1 MAETADTGE
10 AIIRSLLASYGFPPA
25 DLEEIVGRASS
36 LIKENPALYSAN
48 PKLVV
53 VMSRDTQAY
62 KNRFPGNVKLAAAK
76 KPVLDEDTYL
86 AYESSMKQNL
96 YANGLPRGFY
106 DSTEDL
112 GDLISKD
119 LSPTELN
126 DRIQAGYTAVRNA
139 DPAVRAELEEMYGW
153 TPGDLAAYYLDPTK
167 TLETTTLRTRTQAA
181 FTSFEARRQAGIDLS
196 TAEAEALAREGVTT
210 EQAQAGF
217 GAIAQQQQ
225 LYEPLQGEQA
235 ITQAEQIAGTFGT
248 NTAAAQRIAQ
258 RRRSRQAEF
267 EAGGGFAGAQTGTIG
282 LRTVGE

>member
-1 MAETADTGE
+1 MADTVETGE
-10 AIIRSLLASYGFPPA
+10 AIIRSLLASYGFPKA
-25 DLEEIVGRASS
+25 DLDEIVNRASS
-36 LIKENPALYSAN
+36 LIKENPGLYANN

-53 VMSRDTQAY
+53 VMSRDTTAY
-62 KNRFPGNVKLAAAK
+62 KNRFPGNVKLADAG

-86 AYESSMKQNL
+86 AYESSMKENI

-106 DSTEDL
+106 DSQQDL
-112 GDLISKD
+112 GDLISKG
-119 LSPTELN
+119 LSPIEL
-126 DRIQAGYTAVRNA
+126 DARIKAGYTAVRNA
-139 DPAVRAELEEMYGW
+139 DPAVRKELEEMYGW
-153 TPGDLAAYYLDPTK
+153 TEGDLAAYYLDPTK
-167 TLETTTLRTRTQAA
+167 TLDSTTLRTRTQSA

-217 GAIAQQQQ
+217 GRIALEQQ
-225 LYEPLQGEQA
+225 LYTPLQGEQA

-248 NTAAAQRIAQ
+248 NAAAAQRIAQ

-267 EAGGGFAGAQTGTIG
+267 EAGGGFAGTQTGTAG

>member
-10 AIIRSLLASYGFPPA
+10 AIIRSLLASYGFPTV
-25 DLEEIVGRASS
+25 DLEEIVTRASS
-36 LIKENPALYSAN
+36 LIKENPALYATN

-62 KNRFPGNVKLAAAK
+62 KNRFPGNVKLADAG

-86 AYESSMKQNL
+86 AYENSMKENI

-106 DSTEDL
+106 DSTQDL
-112 GDLISKD
+112 GDLISKG
-119 LSPTELN
+119 LSPVEL
-126 DRIQAGYTAVRNA
+126 DTRIKSGYTAVRNA
-139 DPAVRAELEEMYGW
+139 DPAVRKELQDMYGW
-153 TPGDLAAYYLDPTK
+153 TEGDLAAYYLDPTK
-167 TLETTTLRTRTQAA
+167 TLESTTLRTRTQAA

-225 LYEPLQGEQA
+225 LYAPLQGEEA
-235 ITQAEQIAGTFGT
+235 ITQAEQVAGTFGT
-248 NTAAAQRIAQ
+248 STAAAQRIAK
-258 RRRSRQAEF
+258 RKRSRQAEF